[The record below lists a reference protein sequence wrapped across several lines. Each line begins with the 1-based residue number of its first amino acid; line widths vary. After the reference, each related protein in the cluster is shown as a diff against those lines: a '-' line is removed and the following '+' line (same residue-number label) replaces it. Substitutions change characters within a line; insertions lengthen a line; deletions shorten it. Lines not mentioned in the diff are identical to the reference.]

1 MSFHV
6 GAPMGQRF
14 KAWLGKS
21 ISDWLTVEKPADR
34 TPLCDFERLRYEI
47 RPADVL
53 LVEGRTRVSDVIK
66 TITQSPWTHSA
77 LYIGRISEID
87 DVQQREHIYYCY
99 DGNPSDQLIIEAL
112 LGEGT
117 IISPL
122 EKYRND
128 HVRICR
134 PSGVSRRDAQMV
146 IAYATSHLG
155 CDYDLRQLL
164 DLARLLFP
172 YGIIPRRWRSTL
184 FEHNA
189 GIPTRTVCSS
199 MIAAA
204 FNKVH
209 FPVLPVMRRLE
220 SGELR
225 LYKRNAKLYTPRD
238 FDYSPYF
245 EIIKYPYLGLEDR
258 TLYRHL
264 PWDDEGQICNSDGDC
279 FIPQSVAPSLP
290 KQTSEQSSAA
300 SALVREMADTPAV
313 MQLAAKP
320 SDDREQ

>member
-1 MSFHV
+1 MT
-6 GAPMGQRF
+6 QRF
-14 KAWLGKS
+14 KAWLGKQ
-21 ISDWLTVEKPADR
+21 ISDWLTVEKPAER

-47 RPADVL
+47 RPADVI

-66 TITQSPWTHSA
+66 NITQSPWTHSA

-87 DVQQREHIYYCY
+87 EVQQREHIYYCY
-99 DGNPSDQLIIEAL
+99 DGNPSDQLIVEAL

-134 PSGVSRRDAQMV
+134 PSGLSRKDAQMV
-146 IAYATSHLG
+146 IAYAASHLG

-172 YGIIPRRWRSTL
+172 YGVIPRRWRSTL

-225 LYKRNAKLYTPRD
+225 LYKRNARLYTPRD

-258 TLYRHL
+258 SLYRHL
-264 PWDDEGQICNSDGDC
+264 PWDDENQICNSEGDC
-279 FIPQSVAPSLP
+279 FIPQPVTPTLIKQPSVEPGAGSPLV
-290 KQTSEQSSAA
+290 SEFAETPRIVQVSAK
-300 SALVREMADTPAV
+300 S
-313 MQLAAKP
+313 
-320 SDDREQ
+320 SDDGNQ